1 MNSNVNSIPNIGQ
14 ILLVSLNNALYA
26 IIVFIPK
33 FVAGLII
40 ILIGVIVASIVRQLV
55 AGALKALNVDKF
67 LKKYNVPE
75 GKNELSWINILGE
88 IVRWFIIII
97 FIIPTAEIW
106 GISQVSVVLRSFLL
120 YLPNVFIAVIIGIV
134 GFVVARLAYDV
145 VLASTQG
152 VSSSTSRMFAAV
164 TQYAINIFTV
174 LVVLTQLNVAADL
187 IKILF
192 QGFVA
197 MVAIAGGIAFG
208 FGGQKTAQELLENL
222 KENISGGLQKNRN
235 NTKTPNKSAKK

>member
-1 MNSNVNSIPNIGQ
+1 MSSNVNSIPNIGQ

-120 YLPNVFIAVIIGIV
+120 YLPNVFIAVIIVIV

-187 IKILF
+187 IK
-192 QGFVA
+192 
-197 MVAIAGGIAFG
+197 
-208 FGGQKTAQELLENL
+208 
-222 KENISGGLQKNRN
+222 
-235 NTKTPNKSAKK
+235 